1 MLADTARQY
10 ARLIPPQS
18 RIGKVSGTRHKGE
31 FAIAETRI
39 CVSWLTCDEWSDLEQ
54 REPGVSL
61 CQFTLA
67 VKDGKLH
74 RRWHPIANVSLH
86 ALARRIEP
94 GRAYDHASLLSDLA
108 LLADAGEDAERV
120 ETADGFCVG
129 NMCDAKDGE
138 R

>member
-18 RIGKVSGTRHKGE
+18 RIGTVSGTRHKGE

-67 VKDGKLH
+67 
-74 RRWHPIANVSLH
+74 
-86 ALARRIEP
+86 
-94 GRAYDHASLLSDLA
+94 
-108 LLADAGEDAERV
+108 
-120 ETADGFCVG
+120 
-129 NMCDAKDGE
+129 AKDGNCTDDST
-138 R
+138 